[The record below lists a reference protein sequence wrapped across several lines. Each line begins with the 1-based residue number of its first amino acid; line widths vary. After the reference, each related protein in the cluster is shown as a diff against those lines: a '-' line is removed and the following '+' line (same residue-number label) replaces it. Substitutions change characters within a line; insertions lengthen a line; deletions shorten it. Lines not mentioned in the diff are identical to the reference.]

1 MVKEKVDSVKRG
13 HEMES
18 ISQEFLFFSELAKG
32 ITAQF
37 GENCEVVIHDWSKPY
52 ESTIV
57 AIENGHVTG
66 RNVGDPGTNLGLEI
80 MRGTSEGDNRHNYV
94 TQTADGRILRSTS
107 MYVKNNEGTIIGA
120 VCINFDITDL
130 MMAERTLQSLTASGL
145 QPIRESFVS
154 NVNELLDTLLQE
166 TQEIIGRPP
175 ALMSKEDKIRLI
187 QLLDQKGAFLIKK
200 SGEKICSYLG
210 ISKFTLYNYLEES
223 KSSDDL
229 GGSKE

>member
-1 MVKEKVDSVKRG
+1 
-13 HEMES
+13 MES
-18 ISQEFLFFSELAKG
+18 ISQELLFFSELAKG

-57 AIENGHVTG
+57 AIEHGHVTG

-80 MRGTSEGDNRHNYV
+80 MRGTSDGDNRHNYV
-94 TQTADGRILRSTS
+94 TQTVDGRILRSTS

-130 MMAERTLQSLTASGL
+130 MMAEKTLQSLTASGL

-223 KSSDDL
+223 KSSDDI

>member
-1 MVKEKVDSVKRG
+1 
-13 HEMES
+13 MES